1 MITKA
6 VKKLYGAVLALCVL
20 ALASCSDAV
29 GTATTANQPE
39 GDVTLSLGLSL
50 GESGTRAMGSTEDGE
65 DYPNTL
71 YAYWKQGV
79 DKVTVGI
86 THNGKTT
93 YRNLTVNNV
102 SGDKKRAYV
111 SMTVSSADAGTGD
124 NITVYYPAFSD
135 EAIASE
141 DFNITLNYT
150 SQDGSFD
157 NLADYDP
164 RSGSGTIVV
173 TPSATDEDGNAT
185 QWVATLKNDIGLAIR
200 ATAYLGI
207 KCTDESGNALNVQE
221 VTVRPADTKDDP
233 ATKTCDPAWY
243 TWRSKATI
251 GNVTHDE
258 AYKGEDYDEENH
270 ILYEYWGALIA
281 HRKTAGT
288 DRTYVAMPVANS
300 GQAAVFTA
308 ITADGQVYATT
319 KTWTGDAG
327 NYYPVTMKMSQVAVP
342 DPVDLG
348 LSVKWAKWDL
358 GMTSEHGYNA
368 SFYAWGEVSSR
379 NGTMPRAK
387 EYIPEFTWNYNWAT
401 APYQCNNNGNVSIE
415 TTDNNPPSN
424 PPSWRKYK
432 GYEDSSLEPCDDAAR
447 VTWGPNWR
455 MPSYG
460 EISELLGDKGHKAVV
475 YCNKYNDNQYGEP
488 KDETDNVKMELVLT
502 HSSGQA
508 YYQFTSKVAGHEG
521 ATLVVT
527 TQGIREDNLLKRSSH
542 NVSTEIEDN
551 RWATEMG
558 AADETLDPIY
568 AHYGTDLLLYKSP
581 NMDWPSTWPASLSY
595 NEYWYVLWY
604 PIVQYRYVGCPIR
617 PVYVDTTG
625 GN

>member
-6 VKKLYGAVLALCVL
+6 VNKLYGAVLALCVL
-20 ALASCSDAV
+20 ALASCSDTI

-50 GESGTRAMGSTEDGE
+50 GEPGTRAMGSTEDGE
-65 DYPNTL
+65 GYPNTL
-71 YAYWKQGV
+71 YAYWKQGE

-111 SMTVSSADAGTGD
+111 SMTVSSDDAGTGD
-124 NITVYYPAFSD
+124 KITVYYPAFSD

-157 NLADYDP
+157 NLANFDP

-185 QWVATLKNDIGLAIR
+185 KWVATLKNDIGLAIR
-200 ATAYLGI
+200 TTAYLGI

-233 ATKTCDPAWY
+233 STKTCDPAWY

-308 ITADGQVYATT
+308 ITDDGKVYATT

-327 NYYPVTMKMSQVAVP
+327 NYYPVTMKMSKVAVP

-348 LSVKWAKWDL
+348 VSVKWAKWDL
-358 GMTSEHGYNA
+358 GMTSEYGYNA

-379 NGTMPRAK
+379 KGTQTDPPYGAT
-387 EYIPEFTWNYNWAT
+387 YTWNYKWET
-401 APYQCNNNGNVSIE
+401 APYQCNNNGTTVSIS
-415 TTDNNPPSN
+415 SN
-424 PPSWRKYK
+424 PPKWRKYTSNT
-432 GYEDSSLEPCDDAAR
+432 DATLEPCDDAAR

-455 MPSYG
+455 MPTAA
-460 EISELLGDKGHKAVV
+460 EVEELVTEEGLSTNV
-475 YCNKYNDNQYGEP
+475 YAYETYTETTQEGEP
-488 KDETDNVKMELVLT
+488 KVTTDKFDVELVLT
-502 HSSGQA
+502 NSYGQA
-508 YYQFTSKVAGHEG
+508 YHKFTSKQSGTAGNSIQF
-521 ATLVVT
+521 ATQGVRWGDLHTRSSSQVT
-527 TQGIREDNLLKRSSH
+527 TL
-542 NVSTEIEDN
+542 IEDD
-551 RWATEMG
+551 RWSSQIMPAYDSMYNG
-558 AADETLDPIY
+558 YKD
-568 AHYGTDLLLYKSP
+568 YGVTLLLFKSA
-581 NMDWPSTWPASLSY
+581 NKDESGTTENGFKY
-595 NEYWYVLWY
+595 NDRWSVSWY
-604 PIVQYRYVGCPIR
+604 PYYQYRSMGYNIR
-617 PVYVDTTG
+617 PVYV

>member
-6 VKKLYGAVLALCVL
+6 VIKLYGAVLALCVL
-20 ALASCSDAV
+20 ALASCSDAI
-29 GTATTANQPE
+29 GTASTANQPE

-50 GESGTRAMGSTEDGE
+50 GASDTRAMGSTAEGE
-65 DYPNTL
+65 NYPNTL
-71 YAYWKQGV
+71 YAYWKQGE

-86 THNGKTT
+86 THNGTT
-93 YRNLTVNNV
+93 KYWNMTVNNV
-102 SGDKKRAYV
+102 SSDKKRAYV
-111 SMTVSSADAGTGD
+111 SMNVSSADAATGD
-124 NITVYYPAFSD
+124 KITVYYPAFSD
-135 EAIASE
+135 EAIANK

-157 NLADYDP
+157 NLANFDP

-185 QWVATLKNDIGLAIR
+185 KWVATLKNDIGLAIR
-200 ATAYLGI
+200 TTAYLGI

-221 VTVRPADTKDDP
+221 VTVRPADSKDDP
-233 ATKTCDPAWY
+233 KTKTCDPAWY

-258 AYKGEDYDEENH
+258 AYKGEDYDEENN

-281 HRKTAGT
+281 HRETAGT

-300 GQAAVFTA
+300 GQSATFTA
-308 ITADGQVYATT
+308 ITDDGKVYATT

-327 NYYPVTMKMSQVAVP
+327 NYYPVTMKMSEVAVP

-379 NGTMPRAK
+379 TGTQTDPPYGAS
-387 EYIPEFTWNYNWAT
+387 YTWDYKWET
-401 APYQCNNNGNVSIE
+401 APYQCNNNGTTVSLS
-415 TTDNNPPSN
+415 SN
-424 PPSWRKYK
+424 PPKWKKYTSNT
-432 GYEDSSLEPCDDAAR
+432 DATLEPCDDAAR

-455 MPSYG
+455 MPTAA
-460 EISELLGDKGHKAVV
+460 EVEELVTEAGLTTNV
-475 YCNKYNDNQYGEP
+475 YAYETYTETTQEGEP
-488 KDETDNVKMELVLT
+488 KVSTDKFDVELVLT
-502 HSSGQA
+502 NSYGQA
-508 YYQFTSKVAGHEG
+508 YHKFTSKQSGNSIQF
-521 ATLVVT
+521 ATQGVRHRRQHLRSSAQVT
-527 TQGIREDNLLKRSSH
+527 TL
-542 NVSTEIEDN
+542 IEDD
-551 RWATEMG
+551 RWSSQILPAYDSAYNGYAYFGVTLFLFKSANMKESGTTENG
-558 AADETLDPIY
+558 F
-568 AHYGTDLLLYKSP
+568 K
-581 NMDWPSTWPASLSY
+581 Y
-595 NEYWYVLWY
+595 NERWSVSWFPYY
-604 PIVQYRYVGCPIR
+604 QYRFMGYNIR
-617 PVYVDTTG
+617 PVYV